1 MLDGLSGAVVFSKID
16 LRGGYH
22 QIRIRLGDEWKTA
35 RQEMTIERFSKE
47 SMDRTI
53 LLRRST
59 TMLMWLTYQVG

>member
-16 LRGGYH
+16 LRGSYH
-22 QIRIRLGDEWKTA
+22 QIKIRLGDEWKTA
-35 RQEMTIERFSKE
+35 RQEMTIEIFSKE